1 MKRLSRTA
9 WLILGIGILV
19 IVLGSLGTIY
29 RTQAS
34 EQKELTSQLGMAQ
47 ATLPKLASEK
57 EALESQLTQ
66 LGKKLTQT
74 TSLLNQAESKFP
86 ESVES
91 VDYDEALFRIA
102 DNCDLE
108 ITKLT
113 ASDARDK
120 EVEDITF
127 SIASFSGEVE
137 GEVVDILDFVDAI
150 ATGKDFANANV
161 ELVNIKVP
169 EPLTEEDKEEMT
181 DEEIEEAEM
190 PSATIELTIYGYRGE

>member
-29 RTQAS
+29 RAQAS
-34 EQKELTSQLGMAQ
+34 EQKELTSQLAMAQ

-74 TSLLNQAESKFP
+74 TSLLNQAESEFP

-113 ASDARDK
+113 ASEASDK

-127 SIASFSGEVE
+127 SITSLNVEVE
-137 GEVVDILDFVDAI
+137 GEVIDILDFFDAI
-150 ATGKDFANANV
+150 ATGKDFANASAN
-161 ELVNIKVP
+161 LVDIEIP
-169 EPLTEEDKEEMT
+169 EPLTDEDKEEMS
-181 DEEIEEAEM
+181 DDDD
-190 PSATIELTIYGYRGE
+190 